1 MLLCYS
7 LAAFA
12 WHAYQVLPD
21 GRPLPGSILFNFT
34 PEEVRAAGDLYHKL
48 NPKLSPVSSHSGQH
62 QQMQQ
67 QVLHPPTQSLHVYM
81 IKIGPFGRD
90 LLWCDAHMNK

>member
-1 MLLCYS
+1 MLLCFS

-48 NPKLSPVSSHSGQH
+48 NPKLSPVSSNPGQH

-67 QVLHPPTQSLHVYM
+67 QVLHLLFLTLSVPSLSSLV
-81 IKIGPFGRD
+81 RR
-90 LLWCDAHMNK
+90 AHK